1 MNFLLIWKCNLFGRT
16 DERFKFFETLE
27 QTYAFINHTENLIK
41 GIDKIELSFRIVSAT
56 SKTYERKQVR
66 HGSDQVPTLQ

>member
-1 MNFLLIWKCNLFGRT
+1 MNFLLLWGTSPLRQNK
-16 DERFKFFETLE
+16 KFFETLE
-27 QTYAFINHTENLIK
+27 QAYAFINYVEQVLNAK
-41 GIDKIELSFRIVSAT
+41 GETLSFRIVSAT